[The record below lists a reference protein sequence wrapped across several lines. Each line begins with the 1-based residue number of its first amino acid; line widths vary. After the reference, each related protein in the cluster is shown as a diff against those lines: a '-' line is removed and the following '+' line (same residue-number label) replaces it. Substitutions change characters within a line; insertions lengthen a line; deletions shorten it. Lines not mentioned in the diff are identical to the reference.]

1 MRVAADPYSVSMVAS
16 SENHKGRHSGEARRD
31 RRPPAHESV
40 GFAFRPEH
48 HVRKAWEFRR
58 AYRGGGR
65 ARGKLLSLV
74 VVQNRLTTARLGL
87 SVSKKLG
94 RAVRRNKI
102 KRMVREA
109 FRLTRWEIEARVGS
123 VDVVVIPNLAEGRY
137 ELRELIAELPGVIER
152 AAAKQKQGRGKGR
165 RRGQK
170 RGPKRGARGTKPK
183 RKS

>member
-1 MRVAADPYSVSMVAS
+1 MSSKIGNAKRQDAS
-16 SENHKGRHSGEARRD
+16 GR
-31 RRPPAHESV
+31 PQ

-65 ARGKLLSLV
+65 ARGPLLSLV
-74 VVQNRLTTARLGL
+74 VVSNRLRNARLGL

-109 FRLTRWEIEARVGS
+109 FRMTRWEIEARVGA
-123 VDVVVIPNLAEGRY
+123 VDVVVIPNHAEGRY
-137 ELRELIAELPGVIER
+137 ELRDLIEELPLVVER
-152 AAAKQKQGRGKGR
+152 AAGKQKQGRRKR
-165 RRGQK
+165 AQRK
-170 RGPKRGARGTKPK
+170 RGPKQARRRRSPK
-183 RKS
+183 N